1 MLRSVS
7 REAKCLL
14 LYAPDVTRA
23 DRSIGRVI
31 GERLVLDT
39 TDATL
44 KSEARLGNADIIQRF
59 DSVCASIN
67 IGSKVGSLAL
77 VCVWTRAPQD
87 PAIGVREVAEGRTL
101 GVRKRISREA
111 RDVADWCRQLRH
123 LR

>member
-14 LYAPDVTRA
+14 LYAIDVTRA

-31 GERLVLDT
+31 GERLVLGT

-44 KSEARLGNADIIQRF
+44 KSEARLGNADIIQSF
-59 DSVCASIN
+59 DSVCANRIVSE
-67 IGSKVGSLAL
+67 VGSLAL
-77 VCVWTRAPQD
+77 VGVWTRAPED
-87 PAIGVREVAEGRTL
+87 PAIRVREVAEGRTL
-101 GVRKRISREA
+101 RVRKRIGRIA
-111 RDVADWCRQLRH
+111 GDVADWCRQLRH